1 MKKAKF
7 LSLIKKIIEQK
18 VFVYLEKKKENH
30 SKVNKI
36 NHYGIQMEKYLKPNS
51 EKMTREEIKLIFKMW
66 CKVTETKNN
75 FKGLHDTYECDAC
88 DNENETQEHIIQ
100 CKVLNI
106 LNIEN
111 TEKEL
116 PKYEKLLNGK
126 VHEQIQIARIF
137 KQNMDIKDQIAKGW
151 MN

>member
-1 MKKAKF
+1 MD
-7 LSLIKKIIEQK
+7 
-18 VFVYLEKKKENH
+18 
-30 SKVNKI
+30 
-36 NHYGIQMEKYLKPNS
+36 KYLKPNS
-51 EKMTREEIKLIFKMW
+51 EKMTREEIKLIFKMR
-66 CKVTETKNN
+66 CKVTETKMN

-137 KQNMDIKDQIAKGW
+137 KQNMDIKDQIAKG
-151 MN
+151 